1 MNSASETLSPIAG
14 FDPLLQAP
22 ARLQVMAV
30 LAQAQEAEFVR
41 LKDLTACS
49 DSVMSKHLAA
59 LADAG
64 LIKLRKAGSEPGPA
78 SHALAA
84 RPSRTTSP
92 HCNASSPEA
101 DGGCLRGGGTPL
113 KRLPAE
119 TCTAHLP

>member
-49 DSVMSKHLAA
+49 DSVMSKHLSA

-64 LIKLRKAGSEPGPA
+64 LIKLRKAATEGRQRTWA
-78 SHALAA
+78 SITRAGRKTFENHVAALQRIVA
-84 RPSRTTSP
+84 
-92 HCNASSPEA
+92 
-101 DGGCLRGGGTPL
+101 GV
-113 KRLPAE
+113 
-119 TCTAHLP
+119 